1 MVHQPFKV
9 GSRDETLKL
18 AIDLLQKLRIEI
30 DSKSEQEGKIQQ
42 MRNRI
47 EAKKRKVRIAGK
59 RLKEIALQ
67 KEELERSMKDTT
79 NRKMNEEFS
88 LRSQ

>member
-1 MVHQPFKV
+1 
-9 GSRDETLKL
+9 
-18 AIDLLQKLRIEI
+18 
-30 DSKSEQEGKIQQ
+30 

-47 EAKKRKVRIAGK
+47 EAMKRKVRIAGK

-79 NRKMNEEFS
+79 NRKMNAEFP
-88 LRSQ
+88 LRSQQSDLPLNSNNYNRKGAQQRNGIN